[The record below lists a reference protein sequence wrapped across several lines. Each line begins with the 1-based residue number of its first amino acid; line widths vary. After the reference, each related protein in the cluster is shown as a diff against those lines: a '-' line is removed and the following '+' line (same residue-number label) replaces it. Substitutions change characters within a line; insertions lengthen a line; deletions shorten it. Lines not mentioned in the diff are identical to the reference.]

1 MAHAGNQILKA
12 FGRGPSTLRHRFT
25 WARLTTLFGVAAVL
39 VTAFVAYV
47 TYAFESANFNARQAK
62 ESELRSI
69 AVQKEIDLHIEHLRT
84 LAQTVHLVSDL
95 GDVERD
101 RFNAMTPV
109 NTFFDFIGWVHQAGA
124 SNMTGDAGIASGG
137 SNSATGQ
144 REPVP
149 MRATMPMR
157 EQVSRPPITHVFLA
171 KPGATSMG
179 LDPVSR
185 LWDQYVLTGNTSHE
199 FATVAVSDNPQIAH
213 AKAFVAVAMLPQD
226 GDAAENA
233 RAKQKPDGFI
243 TAVIDVGRL
252 FETLIGSRP
261 PQGHDVAYFGSAK
274 ELDLGTP
281 FHQHLSRRTAEQ
293 GRFPWSLFPDTGY
306 RWSNVVNVADQTWT
320 VVSTPLK
327 SMVFNEVYL
336 PAAMVMLIGLVMVV
350 LSTACLRLN
359 EMRRLQAET
368 FSDRLRRS
376 QRLEAVGQLSGGI
389 AHDFNNVLGVVMG
402 NLEFLQ
408 RMVADQPKAMQRVDK
423 ALKAA
428 TRGSDVVARLQAF
441 SSLEPRP
448 GEPTDAN
455 MVIGDLKDVFQK
467 SLTSEIALDFQPG
480 AGLWLTDVDAADLS
494 ASLVNLVFN
503 ARTAMPSGGRL
514 GIMTEN
520 QTVLHRSGSG
530 EWLTPGDYVVVTV
543 SDVGTGMPPA
553 VRDRAIEPFFS
564 AWPGGGG
571 NGLGLSMVYGF
582 AKRSRGHLRI
592 QSKSGQG
599 TTVRLYL
606 PRSASVAAKP
616 ARPDMAAD
624 TLRGAG
630 VVLVVDDEPDLRDI
644 AETMLSHLGYT
655 TISAKN
661 GREAQTILEN
671 DLAAE
676 IDLVLSDV
684 IMPGGIDGFELA
696 EWIRESRPGV
706 KVLLTSGFTG
716 KLAGRNADPA
726 LIRTIVKKPYSKK
739 SLARAIKAALDL
751 DMPDLATT
759 QSHPRQTT
767 ANDAV

>member
-1 MAHAGNQILKA
+1 MAYAGNQILNA
-12 FGRGPSTLRHRFT
+12 FSRGSSTLRHRFT
-25 WARLTTLFGVAAVL
+25 WARLSTLFGVAAVL

-47 TYAFESANFNARQAK
+47 SYAFESANFNARQAK

-69 AVQKEIDLHIEHLRT
+69 AVQKEIDLHIEHLRA

-109 NTFFDFIGWVHQAGA
+109 NTYFDFIGWARRADV
-124 SNMTGDAGIASGG
+124 SNMTGVAGVTSGG
-137 SNSATGQ
+137 SNSAAGQ
-144 REPVP
+144 REPLAGG
-149 MRATMPMR
+149 ATMPMR

-171 KPGATSMG
+171 KPGATSLGM
-179 LDPVSR
+179 DPISR
-185 LWDQYVLTGNTSHE
+185 LWDQYILTGNTSHE
-199 FATVAVSDNPQIAH
+199 FATVPVSDNPQIAH
-213 AKAFVAVAMLPQD
+213 AKTFVAVAMLPLQ
-226 GDAAENA
+226 GEAAKNVIT
-233 RAKQKPDGFI
+233 RKKPDGFI

-252 FETLIGSRP
+252 VRTLIDSRP
-261 PQGHDVAYFGSAK
+261 PQGHDVEYFGSERDL
-274 ELDLGTP
+274 ELSTP
-281 FHQHLSRRTAEQ
+281 FLRHESRRTAELD
-293 GRFPWSLFPDTGY
+293 RFPWSLFPNTGY

-350 LSTACLRLN
+350 LSTACLRLS
-359 EMRRLQAET
+359 ETQRLQAKI
-368 FSDRLRRS
+368 FSDQLRRS

-389 AHDFNNVLGVVMG
+389 AHDVNNVLGVIMG

-408 RMVADQPKAMQRVDK
+408 RMVTDQPKAMQRVDK
-423 ALKAA
+423 ALRTAS
-428 TRGSDVVARLQAF
+428 RGRDVIARLQAF

-455 MVIGDLKDVFQK
+455 ALIGDLRDVLQK
-467 SLTSEIALDFQPG
+467 SLTNEIELEFRPG
-480 AGLWLTDVDAADLS
+480 VDLWLTEIDAGDLS
-494 ASLVNLVFN
+494 GSLVNLAVN
-503 ARTAMPSGGRL
+503 ARNAMPSGGRL
-514 GIMTEN
+514 VITTEN
-520 QTVLHRSGSG
+520 RTVPQASGSEEG
-530 EWLTPGDYVVVTV
+530 MVPGDYVVVAV
-543 SDVGTGMPPA
+543 SDGGTGMRSA

-564 AWPGGGG
+564 AWPDGGGS
-571 NGLGLSMVYGF
+571 GLGLSMVYGF
-582 AKRSRGHLRI
+582 VKRSRGHLRI
-592 QSKSGQG
+592 QSKPEQG

-616 ARPDMAAD
+616 ACHTAAAD

-644 AETMLSHLGYT
+644 AETMLNDLGYT
-655 TISAKN
+655 TISARD
-661 GREAQTILEN
+661 GREAQAILKSGQG
-671 DLAAE
+671 AE

-696 EWIRESRPGV
+696 EWIRESRPGI
-706 KVLLTSGFTG
+706 KILLTSGYTG

-739 SLARAIKAALDL
+739 SLASAIKAALDS
-751 DMPDLATT
+751 DMPELATP

-767 ANDAV
+767 ANAAV

>member
-1 MAHAGNQILKA
+1 
-12 FGRGPSTLRHRFT
+12 
-25 WARLTTLFGVAAVL
+25 
-39 VTAFVAYV
+39 
-47 TYAFESANFNARQAK
+47 
-62 ESELRSI
+62 
-69 AVQKEIDLHIEHLRT
+69 
-84 LAQTVHLVSDL
+84 
-95 GDVERD
+95 
-101 RFNAMTPV
+101 
-109 NTFFDFIGWVHQAGA
+109 
-124 SNMTGDAGIASGG
+124 
-137 SNSATGQ
+137 
-144 REPVP
+144 
-149 MRATMPMR
+149 
-157 EQVSRPPITHVFLA
+157 
-171 KPGATSMG
+171 
-179 LDPVSR
+179 
-185 LWDQYVLTGNTSHE
+185 
-199 FATVAVSDNPQIAH
+199 
-213 AKAFVAVAMLPQD
+213 
-226 GDAAENA
+226 
-233 RAKQKPDGFI
+233 
-243 TAVIDVGRL
+243 
-252 FETLIGSRP
+252 
-261 PQGHDVAYFGSAK
+261 
-274 ELDLGTP
+274 
-281 FHQHLSRRTAEQ
+281 
-293 GRFPWSLFPDTGY
+293 
-306 RWSNVVNVADQTWT
+306 
-320 VVSTPLK
+320 
-327 SMVFNEVYL
+327 MVFNEVYL

-408 RMVADQPKAMQRVDK
+408 RMVTDQPKAMQRVDK

-428 TRGSDVVARLQAF
+428 ARGSDVVSRLQAF

-455 MVIGDLKDVFQK
+455 LLIGDLKDVFQK

-503 ARTAMPSGGRL
+503 ARNAMPSGGRL

-530 EWLTPGDYVVVTV
+530 EWLPPGDYVVVTV

-553 VRDRAIEPFFS
+553 VRDRAIEPFFI
-564 AWPGGGG
+564 AWPDGGG

-582 AKRSRGHLRI
+582 VKRSRGHLRI
-592 QSKSGQG
+592 QSKPGQG

-606 PRSASVAAKP
+606 PRSATVAAKP
-616 ARPDMAAD
+616 ASRNVAAD

-644 AETMLSHLGYT
+644 AETMLNDLGYT
-655 TISAKN
+655 TISARD
-661 GREAQTILEN
+661 GREAQTILEKGQG
-671 DLAAE
+671 AE

-726 LIRTIVKKPYSKK
+726 LIRSIVKKPYSKK
-739 SLARAIKAALDL
+739 SLARAIKAALAHN
-751 DMPDLATT
+751 MPNLATT

>member
-25 WARLTTLFGVAAVL
+25 WARLSTLFGVAAVL
-39 VTAFVAYV
+39 VTAFAAYAM
-47 TYAFESANFNARQAK
+47 YAFEAANFNAHHAK
-62 ESELRSI
+62 ESELRAI

-84 LAQTVHLVSDL
+84 LAQTVHLVSNL
-95 GDVERD
+95 GDAERG

-109 NTFFDFIGWVHQAGA
+109 NTHFDFIGWVHRADVG
-124 SNMTGDAGIASGG
+124 NMTGDAGITSGG
-137 SNSATGQ
+137 SNSMAGQ
-144 REPVP
+144 REPMP
-149 MRATMPMR
+149 DGAIMPMR
-157 EQVSRPPITHVFLA
+157 ERVSRYPITDVLLA

-179 LDPVSR
+179 MDPVSQF
-185 LWDQYVLTGNTSHE
+185 WNQVTLTDNTVQE
-199 FATVAVSDNPQIAH
+199 FATTPVSDNPQMAH
-213 AKAFVAVAMLPQD
+213 AKSFVAVAMLPQD
-226 GDAAENA
+226 GGAAENA
-233 RAKQKPDGFI
+233 RAKQTPDGFI
-243 TAVIDVGRL
+243 TAVIDVGQL
-252 FETLIGSRP
+252 VHTHIDPRP
-261 PQGHDVAYFGSAK
+261 LQGHDVAYFGSARD
-274 ELDLGTP
+274 LDLGAP
-281 FHQHLSRRTAEQ
+281 FYQHLSRQSHEQ
-293 GRFPWSLFPDTGY
+293 DGFPWSLMPEPGY
-306 RWSNVVNVADQTWT
+306 RWTDAVRLADQTWT

-327 SMVFNEVYL
+327 PRVFNEVYL
-336 PAAMVMLIGLVMVV
+336 PAVYVILIGLVMVA

-359 EMRRLQAET
+359 ETRRLQAET

-389 AHDFNNVLGVVMG
+389 AHDVNNVLGVIMG

-408 RMVADQPKAMQRVDK
+408 RMVTDQPKAMQRVDK

-428 TRGSDVVARLQAF
+428 TRGSDMVARLQAF

-455 MVIGDLKDVFQK
+455 MLIGDLKDVFQK